1 MPSHSESL
9 SPVTYL
15 CLLFSSF
22 TNRTR
27 SSLRRPAAAPP
38 ALYSLVRDIDF
49 PPFGTTLTGNP
60 RAVSDSVSL
69 CHRPRMRRH
78 QEYKDYDYSRDLE
91 ARGALAK
98 LLEKLVGMGKQSI
111 RNNTILDG
119 VNAVAGDRRASIPAS
134 ILGGILG
141 TSVASALGN

>member
-1 MPSHSESL
+1 M
-9 SPVTYL
+9 YL

-27 SSLRRPAAAPP
+27 SSPAAAPP

-49 PPFGTTLTGNP
+49 PPFGTTLAGNL

-69 CHRPRMRRH
+69 CHRPRMRCH

-119 VNAVAGDRRASIPAS
+119 VNAVAGDRRTSIPAS

-141 TSVASALGN
+141 TSIASALGNWHDIG